1 MPELP
6 PVVIIA
12 GPTASGKSTLAL
24 AAALQFNGEVINAD
38 SMQVYRE
45 LSVLTARPTAEDEA
59 QVPHHLYGVLSGG
72 EVCSAGRWL
81 EMAVRTIYEIHGRG
95 RIPILCGGTG
105 LYLKVLREGIA
116 LVPDV
121 SSTILEE
128 TKALYLKLGGIAF
141 LEKLAELDQISADRL
156 NPSDRQ
162 RLVRAY
168 GVVTA
173 TGRTLPQWHKDQSH
187 TPPLNAGFFTLHLL
201 PDRAQLY
208 AHIER
213 RFDAMIEGGGF
224 DEVKKLQ
231 KLNLSPSIP
240 VMKALGVPEMLA
252 YVSGA
257 MDMDAAIVRS
267 KQTTR
272 NLAKRQM
279 TWFRNQGKPDL
290 VLTDFGPNTLN
301 TSIPAISKFLS
312 S

>member
-1 MPELP
+1 MPQLP

-24 AAALQFNGEVINAD
+24 AAALQFDGEVINAD

-59 QVPHHLYGVLSGG
+59 QVPHHLYGVLSCD

-81 EMAVRTIYEIHGRG
+81 KMAVGTINEIHGRG

-141 LEKLAELDQISADRL
+141 LEKLAELDPISADRL
-156 NPSDRQ
+156 NPADRQ

-257 MDMDAAIVRS
+257 MDMDAAIDRS

-290 VLTDFGPNTLN
+290 VLTDFGPNTLD

>member
-1 MPELP
+1 MPQLP

-24 AAALQFNGEVINAD
+24 AAALQFDGEVINAD

-59 QVPHHLYGVLSGG
+59 QVPHHLYGVLSGAD
-72 EVCSAGRWL
+72 VCSAGRWL
-81 EMAVRTIYEIHGRG
+81 EMAVGTINEIHGRG

-141 LEKLAELDQISADRL
+141 LEKLAELDPISADRL
-156 NPSDRQ
+156 NPADRQ

-257 MDMDAAIVRS
+257 MDMDAAIDRS

-301 TSIPAISKFLS
+301 TSISAISKFLS
-312 S
+312 T